1 MLDGRLK
8 LRHLA
13 VLASVAEHGSILRTA
28 KAMHVTQPVVT
39 RTIQEV
45 ETILKVPLFERHRRG
60 VTPTAFG
67 ESFIADSRAI
77 LSQLRQAGQRI
88 ELLAGGELG
97 SVTVGI
103 GIHLDGSSSLVP
115 RAIAALKA
123 ARPSVTVIV
132 RAAVPELLQAGLL
145 AGEIDLSFGRMHA
158 QLPRRLAQ
166 EQMFSEPFRL
176 IARPDHPAHRLVRP
190 SLSELAEFAWIFPL
204 RETDLRA
211 ELDALFRDAGVRLPE
226 DRIECTSV
234 PTMRYLLTETDV
246 IALWPTAYG
255 VPDRELR
262 VIDVELGGLHRTIVV
277 MHCLD
282 HPLSPA
288 ASSLLHH
295 LRAEAAQL
303 YPRPGAST

>member
-97 SVTVGI
+97 SVTVG
-103 GIHLDGSSSLVP
+103 
-115 RAIAALKA
+115 
-123 ARPSVTVIV
+123 IV